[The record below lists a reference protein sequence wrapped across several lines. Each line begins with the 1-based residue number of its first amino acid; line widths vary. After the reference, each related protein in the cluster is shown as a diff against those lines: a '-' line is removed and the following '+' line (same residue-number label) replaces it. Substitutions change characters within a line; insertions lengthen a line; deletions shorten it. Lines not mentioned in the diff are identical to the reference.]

1 MPNMV
6 RIELKLLYL
15 PKFQAIFQDVMAGIS
30 LYIISEN
37 AVCSRLC
44 HAVDVCQKSDKL
56 FACK

>member
-1 MPNMV
+1 MV
-6 RIELKLLYL
+6 KIELKLLYL